1 MSRIIPKLLIVEDE
15 KNTREGIGRALKFD
29 YHIEMAENAE
39 RALGILAKNRFDL
52 ILTDVKMPGMD
63 GVTFVGEAKKIDPE
77 VICVVMTAYGT
88 VETAVD
94 AMKSGAYDFLI
105 KPVKLDQV
113 EAVLKNALE
122 GKNRRKE
129 ALNAPAASKSKAE
142 KSKVKVFGSSKRMKD
157 VLQLVSQIAPARST
171 VLLTGES
178 GTGKEVISNLIH
190 EKSDR
195 ANGPFIAV
203 HCAALNAN
211 LLESELFG
219 HEKGAFTG
227 ASAKKQGR
235 FEAANSGTLFL
246 DEIGEI
252 DPSTQVKLLRV
263 LETRSF
269 ERVGGTES
277 IETDVRV
284 IAATNRDLRK
294 MVEEGSFRED
304 LYYRLDVLNIT
315 LPPLRERKDDIP
327 VLLNHFLKSCAEDNG
342 KKISGFSDAAV
353 EKLKN
358 YSWKGNV
365 RELRNVV
372 EKMTVLSRHE
382 VLDVEDIPAYIL
394 DTGPYK
400 AEIKVKDETLNL
412 SDNEKALIIKAL
424 SESNNNK
431 TAAAKKLGMS
441 RRTLHRRISEL
452 GLNEK

>member
-1 MSRIIPKLLIVEDE
+1 MSRVIPKLLIVEDE

-29 YHIEMAENAE
+29 YHVEMAENAE
-39 RALGILAKNRFDL
+39 RAIQILKEKRFDL

-63 GVTFVGEAKKIDPE
+63 GVTFVKEASKMDPE
-77 VICVVMTAYGT
+77 VISVVMTAYGT

-105 KPVKLDQV
+105 KPVNLDQV
-113 EAVLKNALE
+113 EAVLKNAIEGRNRRQKKEETALAVIPKKKE
-122 GKNRRKE
+122 GKT
-129 ALNAPAASKSKAE
+129 
-142 KSKVKVFGSSKRMKD
+142 KVFGNSANMKR
-157 VLQLVSQIAPARST
+157 VLKLVEQIAPARST

-195 ANGPFIAV
+195 SNGPFIPV

-227 ASAKKQGR
+227 ATSRKEGR
-235 FEAANSGTLFL
+235 FEAANGGTLFL

-269 ERVGGTES
+269 ERVGGTDS

-284 IAATNRDLRK
+284 IAATNRDLRA
-294 MVEEGSFRED
+294 MVDEGTFRED

-315 LPPLRERKDDIP
+315 LPPLRERREDIP
-327 VLLNHFLKSCAEDNG
+327 VLLNHFLSICAADNG
-342 KKISGFSDAAV
+342 KQIDGFSEEAV
-353 EKLKN
+353 EALKK

-372 EKMTVLSRHE
+372 EKMTVLSHSK
-382 VLDVEDIPAYIL
+382 VLDVDDIPPYIL
-394 DTGPYK
+394 NEKITKP
-400 AEIKVKDETLNL
+400 AATVEDETLNV
-412 SDNEKALIIKAL
+412 SENEMQLIVRALK
-424 SESNNNK
+424 ESNNNK

-452 GLNEK
+452 GLND